1 MGKEKEVALIGF
13 WREMF
18 QFGLYKRNQG
28 RVTRQVT
35 FAALALAILL
45 GSWRL
50 SDSFGTSRFSR
61 YLVPSVVVLVG
72 LWLSFRLVNMP
83 TFADFLIGVEGEMS
97 KVTWPTRME
106 LFRGSVVVIVTLLVL
121 AFMLMVFDLVWS
133 FILKKI
139 IGI

>member
-1 MGKEKEVALIGF
+1 MGKEKDVALNGF

-28 RVTRQVT
+28 RITRQVT

-45 GSWRL
+45 ASWRI
-50 SDSFGTSRFSR
+50 SESFGATSFTR
-61 YLVPSVVVLVG
+61 YMLPSIIVVVG
-72 LWLSFRLVNMP
+72 LWLCFRLVNMP
-83 TFADFLIGVEGEMS
+83 KFADFLIGVEGEMS

-106 LFRGSVVVIVTLLVL
+106 LFRGSVVVIVTLVAL

-133 FILKKI
+133 FLLKGL
-139 IGI
+139 GI